1 MNSSKLKKIIIL
13 LAILLM
19 PSLFYLLLYTGEHNY
34 KKLPY
39 YGNKT
44 AQRNDEGKYDTTY
57 HTIPYFE
64 FTNQDGKKITR
75 DDLLG
80 KVYVADF
87 FFVTCPTIC
96 PKMTTNM
103 AYIQN
108 KFIDRKDL
116 RFLSITVNP
125 EEDSVA
131 VLKEY
136 AKKVHANTANWDFV
150 TGNKEKIYDIAFSGF
165 FVNVAK
171 DSIAEGGFL
180 HTQLLILVD
189 KKGHIRGYFDGTVY
203 SEMKKDLT
211 DAIDILYREEIVPL
225 KGKKKEQLETK
236 KR

>member
-1 MNSSKLKKIIIL
+1 MNTSKLKKIVVL
-13 LAILLM
+13 SSILLM
-19 PSLFYLLLYTGEHNY
+19 PSLFYLMLYTGKHNY
-34 KKLPY
+34 QRLQY
-39 YGNKT
+39 YGYKKAILNEKG
-44 AQRNDEGKYDTTY
+44 NYDTTY

-64 FTNQDGKKITR
+64 FVNQDGKKITR

-103 AYIQN
+103 VYIQD
-108 KFIDRKDL
+108 KFKDRKDL

-125 EEDSVA
+125 EADSVP

-136 AKKVHANTANWDFV
+136 AKKVHASTTNWDFV
-150 TGNKEKIYDIAFSGF
+150 TGNKDEIYDVAFKGF
-165 FVNVAK
+165 FVSVSK

-180 HTQLLILVD
+180 HSKLLILVD
-189 KKGHIRGYFDGTVY
+189 KKGHIRGYFDGTTY

-211 DAIDILYREEIVPL
+211 DAIDILYREEVVPL
-225 KGKKKEQLETK
+225 KEKKKGNH
-236 KR
+236 